1 MSTETDIEPEYTW
14 YNGTADRYLL
24 GDTID
29 PTTVTS
35 LNTPNGSI
43 DDPTA
48 RIFPFKIHVAKQIY
62 DSEYDYLLQPKTV
75 GEGGFWT
82 EFDWDL
88 AAELG
93 AEATDMAYSGSYDFA
108 ETEMYWPLTHM
119 VQPGERALQCQD
131 CHDENGRMDWQALGY
146 PGDPMYSG
154 SRNTGAV
161 SSLIS
166 GKSLTAGRMVS
177 SMFAHFRFR
186 RRITVA
192 ALLTAGIVV
201 TALVML
207 TVARPALAQSTTLHP
222 TFPLLDADG
231 VNVLDSGAPL
241 STMQTCGNCHDTAFI
256 AEHSFHADVG
266 LAQFDVPGSRADGRA
281 WDSSGGLFGK
291 WNPLTYRYL
300 SPKGDA
306 VIDLTTAAW
315 LETLGLRHVGGGPAV
330 TSREGTP
337 SSICRL
343 IRPLPR
349 WRPASSTR
357 PQAN

>member
-1 MSTETDIEPEYTW
+1 MSRAGRRAQSRPRPYWDWSTAGRDDIEEDHYTYLKIKGSFVSQTDIEPEYTW

-154 SRNTGAV
+154 SRNTGAPSQA
-161 SSLIS
+161 SSAARAS
-166 GKSLTAGRMVS
+166 PREGWSAAC
-177 SMFAHFRFR
+177 FAHFRFR

-207 TVARPALAQSTTLHP
+207 AATGPGPVDHAAPHLPAAGTRTASTC
-222 TFPLLDADG
+222 
-231 VNVLDSGAPL
+231 
-241 STMQTCGNCHDTAFI
+241 STGRAAVH
-256 AEHSFHADVG
+256 HADVRQLPRHG
-266 LAQFDVPGSRADGRA
+266 LHRRAQLSRRRGAGAVRRPRQSRRRTPGTAA
-281 WDSSGGLFGK
+281 AVSSANG
-291 WNPLTYRYL
+291 NPLTYRYL
-300 SPKGDA
+300 SRRK
-306 VIDLTTAAW
+306 
-315 LETLGLRHVGGGPAV
+315 V
-330 TSREGTP
+330 TR
-337 SSICRL
+337 
-343 IRPLPR
+343 
-349 WRPASSTR
+349 SST
-357 PQAN
+357 